1 MKKLFLMGCLL
12 SFAVV
17 LFSCSSTPKVTR
29 VAEDEQ
35 IDLSGNWN
43 DTDSKLVAD
52 EMISDSVA
60 KPWLENFIAQ
70 KQNKPRIIVGTI
82 LNKSD
87 EHINTETFTKDL
99 EIALLNTGKATFVAS
114 KDQRE
119 EIRSERMDQADFSDP
134 ATVKKFGKELGADYM
149 LKGQINTITD
159 AVKKTTLK
167 YYQVELELIDIETN
181 EKVWIGQKKIKKVVG
196 KSKYKAKLNKQ
207 PIKNNFFI
215 LTPYLNNLFQ

>member
-1 MKKLFLMGCLL
+1 MSCLL
-12 SFAVV
+12 CLSVV

-52 EMISDSVA
+52 EMIADSVA
-60 KPWLENFIAQ
+60 RPWMENFIKE
-70 KQNKPRIIVGTI
+70 KQNKPRIIVGTV

-99 EIALLNTGKATFVAS
+99 EISLLNTGKATFVAD
-114 KDQRE
+114 KTQRDE
-119 EIRSERMDQADFSDP
+119 VRSERMDQADFSDP
-134 ATVKKFGKELGADYM
+134 ATVKKFGKEIGADFM

-159 AVKKTTLK
+159 SVKNTTLK

-196 KSKYKAKLNKQ
+196 KSKYKA
-207 PIKNNFFI
+207 
-215 LTPYLNNLFQ
+215 

>member
-17 LFSCSSTPKVTR
+17 LFSCSSAPKVTR
-29 VAEDEQ
+29 VDENEQ

-43 DTDSKLVAD
+43 DTDSKLVAE
-52 EMISDSVA
+52 EMINDSLA
-60 KPWLENFIAQ
+60 KPWLENFMMK
-70 KQNKPRIIVGTI
+70 KQAKQRIIVGTI

-87 EHINTETFTKDL
+87 EHISTETFTKDL
-99 EIALLNTGKATFVAS
+99 EIALLNSGKASFVAS

-119 EIRSERMDQADFSDP
+119 EIREERMDQADFSDP

-159 AVKKTTLK
+159 AAGKTTLK
-167 YYQVELELIDIETN
+167 YYQTELELIDIETN

-196 KSKYKAKLNKQ
+196 KSKYKA
-207 PIKNNFFI
+207 
-215 LTPYLNNLFQ
+215 

>member
-1 MKKLFLMGCLL
+1 MKKYLL
-12 SFAVV
+12 LVCAICVSFT

-52 EMISDSVA
+52 EMIADSVS
-60 KPWLENFIAQ
+60 KPWLQDFITK

-159 AVKKTTLK
+159 AAGKTTLK
-167 YYQVELELIDIETN
+167 YYQTELELIDIETN

-196 KSKYKAKLNKQ
+196 KSKYKA
-207 PIKNNFFI
+207 
-215 LTPYLNNLFQ
+215 

>member
-1 MKKLFLMGCLL
+1 MKKFFLMGCLL

-52 EMISDSVA
+52 EMIADSVA
-60 KPWLENFIAQ
+60 KPWLQDFMMK

-159 AVKKTTLK
+159 AAGKTTLK
-167 YYQVELELIDIETN
+167 YYQTELELIDIETN

-196 KSKYKAKLNKQ
+196 KSKYKA
-207 PIKNNFFI
+207 
-215 LTPYLNNLFQ
+215 

>member
-12 SFAVV
+12 SFAVL

-52 EMISDSVA
+52 EMIADSVA
-60 KPWLENFIAQ
+60 KPWLQDFMMK

-159 AVKKTTLK
+159 AAGKTTLK
-167 YYQVELELIDIETN
+167 YYQTELELIDIETN

-196 KSKYKAKLNKQ
+196 KSKYKA
-207 PIKNNFFI
+207 
-215 LTPYLNNLFQ
+215 

>member
-1 MKKLFLMGCLL
+1 MKKLVFMSCLL
-12 SFAVV
+12 CLSVV

-29 VAEDEQ
+29 VAEDEA

-52 EMISDSVA
+52 EMIADSVA
-60 KPWLENFIAQ
+60 RPWMENFIKE
-70 KQNKPRIIVGTI
+70 KQNKPRIIVGTV

-99 EIALLNTGKATFVAS
+99 EISLLNTGKATFVAD
-114 KDQRE
+114 KTQRDE
-119 EIRSERMDQADFSDP
+119 VRSERMDQADFSDP
-134 ATVKKFGKELGADYM
+134 ATVKKFGKEIGADFM

-159 AVKKTTLK
+159 SVKNTTLK

-196 KSKYKAKLNKQ
+196 KSKYKA
-207 PIKNNFFI
+207 
-215 LTPYLNNLFQ
+215 

>member
-52 EMISDSVA
+52 EMIADSVA
-60 KPWLENFIAQ
+60 KPWLQDFMMK

-87 EHINTETFTKDL
+87 EHISTETFTKDL

-159 AVKKTTLK
+159 AAGKTTLK
-167 YYQVELELIDIETN
+167 YYQTELELIDIETN

-196 KSKYKAKLNKQ
+196 KSKYKA
-207 PIKNNFFI
+207 
-215 LTPYLNNLFQ
+215 

>member
-1 MKKLFLMGCLL
+1 MKKYLL
-12 SFAVV
+12 LVCALCVSFT

-29 VAEDEQ
+29 VDEDTQ

-52 EMISDSVA
+52 EMIADSVS
-60 KPWLENFIAQ
+60 KPWMDNFLM
-70 KQNKPRIIVGTI
+70 KHQNKPRIIVGTV

-87 EHINTETFTKDL
+87 EHINTETFVKDL
-99 EIALLNTGKATFVAS
+99 ERSLINSGKATFVAS
-114 KDQRE
+114 KDERQ
-119 EIRSERMDQADFSDP
+119 EIRDERLDQADFSDP
-134 ATVKKFGKELGADYM
+134 ATVKKFGKELGADFM

-196 KSKYKAKLNKQ
+196 KSKYKA
-207 PIKNNFFI
+207 
-215 LTPYLNNLFQ
+215 

>member
-1 MKKLFLMGCLL
+1 MKKIFLMSCLL
-12 SFAVV
+12 CFSMV

-52 EMISDSVA
+52 EMIADSVSR
-60 KPWLENFIAQ
+60 PWMDNFIKT

-87 EHINTETFTKDL
+87 EHINTETFVKDL
-99 EIALLNTGKATFVAS
+99 EISLLNTGKATFVAS
-114 KDQRE
+114 KDQRD

-196 KSKYKAKLNKQ
+196 KSKYKA
-207 PIKNNFFI
+207 
-215 LTPYLNNLFQ
+215 

>member
-43 DTDSKLVAD
+43 DTDSKLVAG
-52 EMISDSVA
+52 EMIEDSLSR
-60 KPWLENFIAQ
+60 PWLENFMMK
-70 KQNKPRIIVGTI
+70 KQAKPRIIVGTI

-119 EIRSERMDQADFSDP
+119 ERMDQADFSDP

-159 AVKKTTLK
+159 AAGKTTLK
-167 YYQVELELIDIETN
+167 YYQTELELIDIETN

-196 KSKYKAKLNKQ
+196 KSKYKA
-207 PIKNNFFI
+207 
-215 LTPYLNNLFQ
+215 

>member
-17 LFSCSSTPKVTR
+17 LFSCASSPKVTR
-29 VAEDEQ
+29 VDENEQ

-43 DTDSKLVAD
+43 DTDSKLVAE
-52 EMISDSVA
+52 EMINDSLA
-60 KPWLENFIAQ
+60 KPWLENFMMK
-70 KQNKPRIIVGTI
+70 KQAKPRIIVGTI

-87 EHINTETFTKDL
+87 EHISTETFTKDL
-99 EIALLNTGKATFVAS
+99 EIALLNSGKASFVAS

-119 EIRSERMDQADFSDP
+119 EIREERMDQADFSDP

-159 AVKKTTLK
+159 AAGKTTLK
-167 YYQVELELIDIETN
+167 YYQTELELIDIETN

-196 KSKYKAKLNKQ
+196 KSKYKA
-207 PIKNNFFI
+207 
-215 LTPYLNNLFQ
+215 

>member
-17 LFSCSSTPKVTR
+17 LFSCASSPKVTR
-29 VAEDEQ
+29 VDENEQ

-43 DTDSKLVAD
+43 DTDSKLVAE
-52 EMISDSVA
+52 EMIGDSLA
-60 KPWLENFIAQ
+60 KPWLENFMMK
-70 KQNKPRIIVGTI
+70 KQAKPRIIVGTI

-87 EHINTETFTKDL
+87 EHISTETFTKDL
-99 EIALLNTGKATFVAS
+99 EIALLNSGKASFVAS

-119 EIRSERMDQADFSDP
+119 EIREERMDQADFSDP

-159 AVKKTTLK
+159 AAGKTTLK
-167 YYQVELELIDIETN
+167 YYQTELELIDIETN

-196 KSKYKAKLNKQ
+196 KSKYKA
-207 PIKNNFFI
+207 
-215 LTPYLNNLFQ
+215 

>member
-1 MKKLFLMGCLL
+1 MKKYLSVIFVLCL
-12 SFAVV
+12 SVV

-29 VAEDEQ
+29 VAEDET

-52 EMISDSVA
+52 EMIADSVSR
-60 KPWLENFIAQ
+60 PWMENFIKT

-87 EHINTETFTKDL
+87 EHINTETFVKDL
-99 EIALLNTGKATFVAS
+99 EISLLNTGKATFVAS
-114 KDQRE
+114 KNQRD

-134 ATVKKFGKELGADYM
+134 ATVKKFGKEIGADFM

-196 KSKYKAKLNKQ
+196 KSKYKA
-207 PIKNNFFI
+207 
-215 LTPYLNNLFQ
+215 

>member
-1 MKKLFLMGCLL
+1 MGCLL

-52 EMISDSVA
+52 EMIADSVS
-60 KPWLENFIAQ
+60 KPWLQDFITK

-159 AVKKTTLK
+159 AAGKTTLK
-167 YYQVELELIDIETN
+167 YYQTELELIDIETN

-196 KSKYKAKLNKQ
+196 KSKYKA
-207 PIKNNFFI
+207 
-215 LTPYLNNLFQ
+215 

>member
-1 MKKLFLMGCLL
+1 MKKYLL
-12 SFAVV
+12 LVCAICVSFT

-29 VAEDEQ
+29 VDEDTQ

-52 EMISDSVA
+52 EMIADSVA
-60 KPWLENFIAQ
+60 RPWMENLIKE
-70 KQNKPRIIVGTI
+70 KQTKPRIIVGTV

-87 EHINTETFTKDL
+87 EHISTDTFVKDL
-99 EIALLNTGKATFVAS
+99 ERALINTSKATFVAS
-114 KDQRE
+114 KE
-119 EIRSERMDQADFSDP
+119 ERDEVRSERLDQADFSDP
-134 ATVKKFGKELGADYM
+134 ATVKKFGKEIGADFM

-159 AVKKTTLK
+159 SVKKTTLK

-196 KSKYKAKLNKQ
+196 KSKYKA
-207 PIKNNFFI
+207 
-215 LTPYLNNLFQ
+215 

>member
-52 EMISDSVA
+52 EMIADSVA
-60 KPWLENFIAQ
+60 KPWLQDFMMK

-159 AVKKTTLK
+159 AAGKTTLK
-167 YYQVELELIDIETN
+167 YYQTELELIDIETN

-196 KSKYKAKLNKQ
+196 KSKYKA
-207 PIKNNFFI
+207 
-215 LTPYLNNLFQ
+215 

>member
-17 LFSCSSTPKVTR
+17 LFSCSSAPKVTR
-29 VAEDEQ
+29 VDENEQ

-43 DTDSKLVAD
+43 DTDSKLVAE
-52 EMISDSVA
+52 EMINDSLT
-60 KPWLENFIAQ
+60 KPWLENFMMK
-70 KQNKPRIIVGTI
+70 KQAKPRIIVGTI

-87 EHINTETFTKDL
+87 EHISTETFTKDL
-99 EIALLNTGKATFVAS
+99 EIALLNSGKASFVAS

-119 EIRSERMDQADFSDP
+119 EIREERMDQADFSDP

-159 AVKKTTLK
+159 AAGKTTLK
-167 YYQVELELIDIETN
+167 YYQTELELIDIETN

-196 KSKYKAKLNKQ
+196 KSKYKA
-207 PIKNNFFI
+207 
-215 LTPYLNNLFQ
+215 

>member
-17 LFSCSSTPKVTR
+17 LFSCSSAPKVTR
-29 VAEDEQ
+29 VDENEQ

-43 DTDSKLVAD
+43 DTDSKLVAG
-52 EMISDSVA
+52 EMIEDSLSR
-60 KPWLENFIAQ
+60 PWLENFMMK
-70 KQNKPRIIVGTI
+70 KQAKPRIIVGTI

-87 EHINTETFTKDL
+87 EHISTETFTKDL
-99 EIALLNTGKATFVAS
+99 EIALLNSGKATFVAS

-159 AVKKTTLK
+159 AAGKTTLK
-167 YYQVELELIDIETN
+167 YYQTELELIDIETN

-196 KSKYKAKLNKQ
+196 RSKYKA
-207 PIKNNFFI
+207 
-215 LTPYLNNLFQ
+215 

>member
-1 MKKLFLMGCLL
+1 MKKLVLMSCLL
-12 SFAVV
+12 CLSIV

-29 VAEDEQ
+29 VAEDEA

-52 EMISDSVA
+52 EMIADSVA
-60 KPWLENFIAQ
+60 RPWLEEFIKN
-70 KQNKPRIIVGTI
+70 KQNKPRIIVGTV

-99 EIALLNTGKATFVAS
+99 EIALLNTGKATFVAD
-114 KDQRE
+114 KTQRDE
-119 EIRSERMDQADFSDP
+119 VRSERMDQADFSDP
-134 ATVKKFGKELGADYM
+134 ATVKKFGKEIGADFM

-159 AVKKTTLK
+159 AVQKTTLK

-196 KSKYKAKLNKQ
+196 KNKYKA
-207 PIKNNFFI
+207 
-215 LTPYLNNLFQ
+215 

>member
-1 MKKLFLMGCLL
+1 MKKYLL
-12 SFAVV
+12 LVCALCVSLT

-29 VAEDEQ
+29 VDEDTQ

-52 EMISDSVA
+52 EMIADSVA
-60 KPWLENFIAQ
+60 RPWMENFIKE
-70 KQNKPRIIVGTI
+70 KQTKPRIIVGTV

-87 EHINTETFTKDL
+87 EHISTDTFVKDL
-99 EIALLNTGKATFVAS
+99 ERALINTSKATFVAS
-114 KDQRE
+114 KE
-119 EIRSERMDQADFSDP
+119 ERDEVRSERLDQADFSDP
-134 ATVKKFGKELGADYM
+134 ATVKKFGKEIGADFM

-159 AVKKTTLK
+159 SVKKTTLK

-196 KSKYKAKLNKQ
+196 KSKYKA
-207 PIKNNFFI
+207 
-215 LTPYLNNLFQ
+215 